1 MSRPLPPP
9 APEALTWRFS
19 RAGGPGGQ
27 HVNTSSTR
35 VELDCDLRQ
44 SGYPPAVV
52 DRLTGKLGEVVR
64 VTASDTRSQR
74 RNRELAVERLM
85 AQLDAANVVPRTR
98 RPTRP
103 KRSAVEQRLSDK
115 HRASRRKQDR
125 SWRDDA

>member
-1 MSRPLPPP
+1 
-9 APEALTWRFS
+9 
-19 RAGGPGGQ
+19 
-27 HVNTSSTR
+27 
-35 VELDCDLRQ
+35 
-44 SGYPPAVV
+44 
-52 DRLTGKLGEVVR
+52 VVR

-74 RNRELAVERLM
+74 RNRDLAVERLM